1 MSFFQ
6 NVALGM
12 VKAANQDSRQ
22 RAIRAREDELLRDE
36 REANFSNMLYT
47 GVINR
52 TLDKSVLEQD
62 LGTLMSRDKSSLGDY
77 VIQPSQIP
85 DIMNFMNPYLQD
97 ERVDPTQLANY
108 LDTPGASLQGALSLI
123 GPAPE
128 EEGEDN
134 SLEILKWGAE
144 LVKNKLIP
152 QEKFDEVKLEFETT
166 GKINQDSLFNA
177 INVVSEEAKTHTV
190 GGHTF
195 PYLQPNFGE
204 ADEILN
210 SVALLEIHL
219 ADPTVRKNI
228 IAQATEDEG
237 LKSYLNQIYTRNNV
251 YYNSTSSKTDV
262 EAGIVQNQYF
272 QYDKDAPNFLEVL
285 KGVGIIPN
293 SQFKPA
299 AFGNDTQASTGTV
312 FIPDN
317 EQPEEGGLVGISV
330 PEQMIIDQYNVDS
343 KMLDGLANHHD
354 MEQGKDQLYTNLDY
368 LTYSEAPEPNL
379 DATAF
384 VQSEDKM
391 ESVATGAKLIQV
403 GAQNMFS
410 LEGGATRGQVDAT
423 SSLLINVGGGT
434 AENGY
439 TNLDTGKMTR
449 AVFTITKPDARQYGK
464 PSSHL
469 TGQTGTQY
477 MLDRKFDVEGF
488 REQSEA
494 AKEANEMLAE
504 LIRLQEELGAPGIVA
519 IVEKFALGF
528 VGQGKQISNLF
539 SIYGEQSDPTFSDKL
554 ARDQGTTSATLQE
567 IAREKLGIGR
577 DAKLSQAQA
586 LRLTLAAKMARAVDP
601 SGRLSNQDFEIQLDR
616 LGSSGLFN
624 TEAGTMAKLGTVKKE
639 FETRVKNNMFFESII
654 SKDNITS
661 EDTRFIKAHNLV
673 KRAVLHQKMKGAQR
687 RSDFGGKVDD
697 GEGQASRGKPF
708 KGIDGATFTFE
719 NKIIK
724 VFNSDGEDITDSE
737 EVKNLLT
744 NTGS

>member
-1 MSFFQ
+1 MSFLQ

-22 RAIRAREDELLRDE
+22 RAIRAREDELLQDE
-36 REANFSNMLYT
+36 RDANFSNTVYS
-47 GVINR
+47 GVMNG
-52 TLDKSVLEQD
+52 TLDKSILEQN
-62 LGTLMSRDKSSLGDY
+62 LGTLDKSTLGDF
-77 VIQPSQIP
+77 VLQDSQIP
-85 DIMNFMNPYLQD
+85 DIMNFIDPYVQAG
-97 ERVDPTQLANY
+97 RVDPTALANY
-108 LDTPGASLQGALSLI
+108 LRTPGASQQGVLSLI

-128 EEGEDN
+128 EEGKDN
-134 SLEILKWGAE
+134 SLQVLKWGAE
-144 LVKNKLIP
+144 LYENKLISEE
-152 QEKFDEVKLEFETT
+152 QLDAVQLEFETT
-166 GKINQDSLFNA
+166 GKVNQDSLFNA
-177 INVVSEEAKTHTV
+177 IKVVSEEAKTHTF

-195 PYLQPNFGE
+195 PYLQPNYGK
-204 ADEILN
+204 ADEVLN
-210 SVALLEIHL
+210 SVALLETHL

-237 LKSYLNQIYTRNNV
+237 LKSYLNTIYTRNNM
-251 YYNSTSSKTDV
+251 YYNSTFSKTDV

-272 QYDKDAPNFLEVL
+272 QYEKDAPNFLEVL

-299 AFGNDTQASTGTV
+299 AFGDDTQASTGTV

-330 PEQMIIDQYNVDS
+330 PEQIIIDQYNVDS

-434 AENGY
+434 EENGY

-504 LIRLQEELGAPGIVA
+504 LIRLQLELGAPGIVA
-519 IVEKFALGF
+519 IVEKFALGV
-528 VGQGKQISNLF
+528 VGQGNQISNLF
-539 SIYGEQSDPTFSDKL
+539 GIYGESGDPTFRDSL
-554 ARDQGTTSATLQE
+554 ATDQGTTSATLHA

-673 KRAVLHQKMKGAQR
+673 KRSVLHQKMKGAQR
-687 RSDFGGKVDD
+687 RSDFKGNVADD
-697 GEGQASRGKPF
+697 GGQVSGGTSF
-708 KGIDGATFTFE
+708 KGIDGATVRLQDG
-719 NKIIK
+719 NIK
-724 VFNSDGEDITDSE
+724 VFNSDGEDITNSE
-737 EVKNLLT
+737 EVKNVLT
-744 NTGS
+744 KTGS